1 MIDQKIP
8 VAITHRSYNLTF
20 DLNGKQYV
28 YKHKLFNFA
37 IPYLDRFISWSIHT
51 WFIELFGIP
60 LMLVHKDDI
69 SK

>member
-8 VAITHRSYNLTF
+8 VAITHRSYVLTF
-20 DLNGKQYV
+20 NLNGKRNV

-37 IPYLDRFISWSIHT
+37 IPYLDRFISWSIHA
-51 WFIELFGIP
+51 WLVELFRIP